1 VRGVM
6 NPEPVTYWFC
16 GKCEADYRSEEEAEK
31 CCGGSPQTDVDNQQP
46 PTTAELEALGQ
57 LGLL

>member
-1 VRGVM
+1 M